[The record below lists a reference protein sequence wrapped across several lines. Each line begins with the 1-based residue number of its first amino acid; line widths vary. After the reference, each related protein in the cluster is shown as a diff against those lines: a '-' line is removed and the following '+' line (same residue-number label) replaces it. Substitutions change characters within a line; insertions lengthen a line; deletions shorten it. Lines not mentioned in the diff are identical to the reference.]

1 MPLSRILCL
10 AALLLTL
17 CPAPAS
23 AETPTELAG
32 ITLGEPVGKAKGRI
46 QAKKVRPVSDAP
58 WMQRLPVG
66 GDKFFSGGYVLVGTC
81 AAPGTVA
88 RIKMRYRDGGL
99 DFFRTIS
106 GEMLKRYGDPTQYKG
121 DLEGRTMGNK
131 WAFSDARLRPVS
143 LILQRTEGED
153 PELGAGNTLKL
164 TNWGL
169 LEAERACW
177 QERHGQPKA
186 PAAAPAGKSAPDNG
200 YLPR

>member
-1 MPLSRILCL
+1 MPTPRILCL

-17 CPAPAS
+17 CAAPAL

-32 ITLGEPVGKAKGRI
+32 IGLGEPVAKAKGRI
-46 QAKKVRPVSDAP
+46 HTQKARPVAGSP
-58 WMQRLPVG
+58 WVRKMPVS
-66 GDKFFSGGYVLVGTC
+66 GDMFFSGGYVLVGTC

-88 RIKMRYRDGGL
+88 RIKMRYRDDGL
-99 DFFRTIS
+99 DFFRTVS
-106 GEMLKRYGDPTQYKG
+106 GEMLKHYGDPTQYKG
-121 DLEGRTMGNK
+121 DIEGRTMGNK
-131 WAFSDARLRPVS
+131 WGFSDSRLRPVS

-153 PELGAGNTLKL
+153 PELGAGTTLKL

-177 QERHGQPKA
+177 QERHGTPKA
-186 PAAAPAGKSAPDNG
+186 PAAAPAGKAAPDHG

>member
-1 MPLSRILCL
+1 MPLPRILCL
-10 AALLLTL
+10 VALFLAL
-17 CPAPAS
+17 CAGTALAQTPA
-23 AETPTELAG
+23 ELAG
-32 ITLGEPVGKAKGRI
+32 IALGEPVAKAKGRI
-46 QAKKVRPVSDAP
+46 NTKKVRDVDGAP
-58 WMQRLPVG
+58 WVRRMPVA

-81 AAPGTVA
+81 FAPGTVT
-88 RIKMRYRDGGL
+88 RIKMRYRDPGL
-99 DFFRTIS
+99 DFFRTVS
-106 GEMLKRYGDPTQYKG
+106 GEMLKHYGDPTQYKG

-131 WAFSDARLRPVS
+131 WAFSDARLRPIS

-177 QERHGQPKA
+177 QERHGAQKA
-186 PAAAPAGKSAPDNG
+186 PTTAAGKAAPDNG